1 VEDAIA
7 AAIRRLMS
15 AIFCFAQ
22 AHGVRK
28 MLSGQFGDVGV
39 LDRDMAGR
47 LASLPRDAGDTVRL
61 PGNTGIYQF
70 TGSNGVR
77 ITMVDPRI
85 MSKAIGNAG
94 AKKK

>member
-1 VEDAIA
+1 
-7 AAIRRLMS
+7 
-15 AIFCFAQ
+15 
-22 AHGVRK
+22 
-28 MLSGQFGDVGV
+28 MLAGQFEDLGV
-39 LDRDMAGR
+39 LNRDMAGR
-47 LASLPRDAGDTVRL
+47 LACLPRDKDNAVGL

>member
-1 VEDAIA
+1 MEIIKFWQDNS
-7 AAIRRLMS
+7 RT
-15 AIFCFAQ
+15 F
-22 AHGVRK
+22 
-28 MLSGQFGDVGV
+28 GV
-39 LDRDMAGR
+39 LNRDIAGR
-47 LASLPRDAGDTVRL
+47 LSCLPRDTDNAVRL

>member
-1 VEDAIA
+1 MVFENVEG
-7 AAIRRLMS
+7 LE
-15 AIFCFAQ
+15 
-22 AHGVRK
+22 
-28 MLSGQFGDVGV
+28 V
-39 LDRDMAGR
+39 LNRDTAGR
-47 LASLPRDAGDTVRL
+47 LACLPRDAGACVRL

-77 ITMVDPRI
+77 ITMVDPKI

>member
-1 VEDAIA
+1 MA

-22 AHGVRK
+22 AHGVRRT
-28 MLSGQFGDVGV
+28 LALNVEGLEV
-39 LDRDMAGR
+39 LNRDMAGR
-47 LASLPRDAGDTVRL
+47 PACLPRDAGDTVRL

>member
-1 VEDAIA
+1 MMSVNVEG
-7 AAIRRLMS
+7 LE
-15 AIFCFAQ
+15 
-22 AHGVRK
+22 
-28 MLSGQFGDVGV
+28 V
-39 LDRDMAGR
+39 LNRDMAGR
-47 LASLPRDAGDTVRL
+47 LACLPREADGAARL